1 MSNFDDYI
9 DGEPDVA
16 LRAMLAF
23 SEYIKA
29 NRASVIALEDAFAQ
43 FDKIAEEPLDDEAS
57 PHEIIGAVRE
67 REKNVTDLV
76 FYMSILSGK
85 LDYERSTLGRLA
97 TALTDMLDAAEDTH
111 EG

>member
-1 MSNFDDYI
+1 MSNFDDFI

-29 NRASVIALEDAFAQ
+29 HHGSVIALEDAFTQ
-43 FDKIAEEPLDDEAS
+43 FDTMAEEPLDDDAS
-57 PHEIIGAVRE
+57 PHEIIEAVRE
-67 REKNVTDLV
+67 REKQTTDLV
-76 FYMSILSGK
+76 FYMSIVSAK

-97 TALTDMLDAAEDTH
+97 TALTDVLNEAEKH